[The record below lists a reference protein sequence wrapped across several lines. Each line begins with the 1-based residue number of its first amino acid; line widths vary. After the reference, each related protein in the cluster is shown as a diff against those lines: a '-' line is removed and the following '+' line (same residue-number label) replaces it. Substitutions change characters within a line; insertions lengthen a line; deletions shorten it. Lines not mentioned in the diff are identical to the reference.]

1 MINIFRTRILLARNP
16 FLSFKKTTIPSSAVG
31 VRVARRRSLLGELQ
45 DVPDDCL
52 QLDPLDVPGDN
63 FRTARS
69 HSMSTASCLQI
80 VLPIAL
86 TISIKNSRIEI
97 YPLSIDSK
105 NQNSKNLSTL
115 FFEKRIEKKKC
126 FRMRR
131 KTFAKFVVKGI
142 VSKFIPQ
149 TGTWW
154 TEWVIGLG
162 RRKSGDRSLREI
174 PVQS

>member
-1 MINIFRTRILLARNP
+1 MINISRTRILLARNP

-86 TISIKNSRIEI
+86 TISIKNSRIE
-97 YPLSIDSK
+97 LSIDSK

-131 KTFAKFVVKGI
+131 KTFVKFVVKGI

>member
-80 VLPIAL
+80 VLPIVL
-86 TISIKNSRIEI
+86 TIQRQLKIHE
-97 YPLSIDSK
+97 
-105 NQNSKNLSTL
+105 
-115 FFEKRIEKKKC
+115 
-126 FRMRR
+126 
-131 KTFAKFVVKGI
+131 
-142 VSKFIPQ
+142 
-149 TGTWW
+149 
-154 TEWVIGLG
+154 
-162 RRKSGDRSLREI
+162 
-174 PVQS
+174 

>member
-16 FLSFKKTTIPSSAVG
+16 FLFFKKTTIPSSAVG

-80 VLPIAL
+80 VLPIVL
-86 TISIKNSRIEI
+86 TISTSIKNSRIE
-97 YPLSIDSK
+97 LSIDSK
-105 NQNSKNLSTL
+105 NSKNLSTL

-131 KTFAKFVVKGI
+131 KTFVKFVVKGI

>member
-80 VLPIAL
+80 VLPIVL
-86 TISIKNSRIEI
+86 TISTSIKNSRIEI
-97 YPLSIDSK
+97 YYYRSIPKIFRLYSSK
-105 NQNSKNLSTL
+105 SESKKRNV
-115 FFEKRIEKKKC
+115 FECGER
-126 FRMRR
+126 
-131 KTFAKFVVKGI
+131 
-142 VSKFIPQ
+142 
-149 TGTWW
+149 
-154 TEWVIGLG
+154 
-162 RRKSGDRSLREI
+162 RSL
-174 PVQS
+174 SSS

>member
-86 TISIKNSRIEI
+86 TISIKNSRIE
-97 YPLSIDSK
+97 LSIDSK

-131 KTFAKFVVKGI
+131 KTFVKFVVKDC
-142 VSKFIPQ
+142 K
-149 TGTWW
+149 
-154 TEWVIGLG
+154 
-162 RRKSGDRSLREI
+162 
-174 PVQS
+174 

>member
-86 TISIKNSRIEI
+86 TISTSIKNSRIE
-97 YPLSIDSK
+97 LLIDSK

-131 KTFAKFVVKGI
+131 KTFVKFVVKDC
-142 VSKFIPQ
+142 K
-149 TGTWW
+149 
-154 TEWVIGLG
+154 
-162 RRKSGDRSLREI
+162 
-174 PVQS
+174 

>member
-1 MINIFRTRILLARNP
+1 MINISRTRILLARNS

-86 TISIKNSRIEI
+86 TISIKNSRIE
-97 YPLSIDSK
+97 LSIDSK

-131 KTFAKFVVKGI
+131 KTFVKFVVKDC
-142 VSKFIPQ
+142 K
-149 TGTWW
+149 
-154 TEWVIGLG
+154 
-162 RRKSGDRSLREI
+162 
-174 PVQS
+174 